1 MFKKCIGIAR
11 NYYVKKNEM
20 FRFRKHQV
28 SIKSPQILKLILKN
42 PVESPSGR

>member
-11 NYYVKKNEM
+11 NYYVKMNEM
-20 FRFRKHQV
+20 FRKHQV

-42 PVESPSGR
+42 PVESPSMR

>member
-11 NYYVKKNEM
+11 NYYVKKNEI
-20 FRFRKHQV
+20 FRKHQV

-42 PVESPSGR
+42 PVESPSKR